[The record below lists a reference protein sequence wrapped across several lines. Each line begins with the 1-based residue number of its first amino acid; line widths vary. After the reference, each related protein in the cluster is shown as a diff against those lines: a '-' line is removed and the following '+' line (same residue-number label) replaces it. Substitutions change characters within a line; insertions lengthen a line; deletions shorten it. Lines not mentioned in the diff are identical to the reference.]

1 MSMNEKNTEEFVVNQ
16 IIKFMINKENDNW
29 NEEKVSILLRSYA
42 LYGCGSIFNYVMN
55 KIKVS
60 KK

>member
-42 LYGCGSIFNYVMN
+42 LYGCSSIFNYVMN
-55 KIKVS
+55 KMKVS